1 MRLMSLLCVIF
12 LVVPIFAIHTVSAQ
26 PDFEVGD
33 WDIGFKDGENITKDL
48 DDEGEVSVH
57 FWVRNDYPVAIEISF
72 NFDSA
77 FGAET
82 NEIDSTSV
90 DAGAND
96 SFVLEFSSVDVLKYR
111 AEKRE
116 SFSITASIDSY
127 GGVPSLGEAEKSIS
141 GELTIPRIRGFEI
154 NIAELGGAMNAGT
167 ELSIDLEIR
176 NTGNDMDLTGDAMFE
191 SKTCPQL
198 EISNIDSLNEISIDA
213 ALEGQSGIKTV
224 QVTVSAPISH
234 PSKNCDLEIELNSLG
249 AINDN
254 ENLSPA
260 KDKITF
266 EVRKTSSNDG
276 NSDDKNTNTDSN
288 EDGEDVVSRN
298 FTPSLS
304 FPLTILSILC
314 ATALIKRK

>member
-1 MRLMSLLCVIF
+1 MRLISLICIF
-12 LVVPIFAIHTVSAQ
+12 FFLIPIFSVQTVSAQ

-33 WDIGFKDGENITKDL
+33 WDIGFKDGENITKEL
-48 DDEGEVSVH
+48 DEDGDVSVE
-57 FWVRNDYPVAIEISF
+57 FWVRNDYPVAIEVSF

-77 FGAET
+77 FSAET

-90 DAGAND
+90 GAGEND
-96 SFVLEFSSVDVLKYR
+96 SFVLEFSSVDVLKFR

-116 SFSITASIDSY
+116 SFSISVSIDSY
-127 GGVPSLGEAEKSIS
+127 AGIPSLGDEKSIS
-141 GELTIPRIRGFEI
+141 GELTIPRVRGFEI

-167 ELSIDLEIR
+167 ELNIEIEIR
-176 NTGNDMDLTGDAMFE
+176 NTGNDMDLTGEAEFE

-198 EISNIDSLNEISIDA
+198 DIMNIDALNEIAIDA
-213 ALEGQSGIKTV
+213 PLEGQSGIKTT
-224 QVTVSAPISH
+224 QVTISAPISH
-234 PSKNCDLEIELNSLG
+234 PSKNCDLEIKLNSLG

-260 KDKITF
+260 EDKITF
-266 EVRKTSSNDG
+266 EVRKTNSNDEG
-276 NSDDKNTNTDSN
+276 NNDANSNTNSNQDS
-288 EDGEDVVSRN
+288 EDIVSKN

-314 ATALIKRK
+314 ATVLIKRK